1 VNVMRQFTNVLI
13 VCCSAVYVIKN
24 VVFRLLLAIVRPV
37 VDAET
42 VTELKDNTI
51 VNTFLRINK

>member
-1 VNVMRQFTNVLI
+1 MRQFTNVLI